1 MFGLLVLFWWLRLTE
16 AQQISVPKRSNLGVI
31 SNVIQYLQNG
41 HMRMA
46 YLIAVTRS
54 IAWVMFFTYGPLYI
68 IEAGISEEW
77 VGLIIGIVVS
87 VLLFSSQFS
96 RFAVWFGIRRTIVYC
111 FSIGGI
117 LFAAIGLL
125 PEPTVWGFALFF
137 LASLTMDTLDVI
149 GNLPF
154 MRTVRKGARVEMT
167 TVFSSWREF
176 SFVLT
181 PGVSAILLLF
191 MPLQGLFLAL
201 GLGFLATSFAVK
213 KLPSR
218 VG

>member
-1 MFGLLVLFWWLRLTE
+1 
-16 AQQISVPKRSNLGVI
+16 
-31 SNVIQYLQNG
+31 
-41 HMRMA
+41 MA

-68 IEAGISEEW
+68 IEAGISEKW
-77 VGLIIGIVVS
+77 VGLIIGVVVS
-87 VLLFSSQFS
+87 VLLFSDQFS
-96 RFAVWFGIRRTIVYC
+96 KFAVWFGIRRTIIYC
-111 FSIGGI
+111 FLLGGI
-117 LFAAIGLL
+117 LFSGIGLL
-125 PEPTVWGFALFF
+125 PQPTIWAFGLFF

-191 MPLQGLFLAL
+191 LPLQGLFLAL
-201 GLGFLATSFAVK
+201 GLGFVATSFAVK
-213 KLPSR
+213 KLPKR